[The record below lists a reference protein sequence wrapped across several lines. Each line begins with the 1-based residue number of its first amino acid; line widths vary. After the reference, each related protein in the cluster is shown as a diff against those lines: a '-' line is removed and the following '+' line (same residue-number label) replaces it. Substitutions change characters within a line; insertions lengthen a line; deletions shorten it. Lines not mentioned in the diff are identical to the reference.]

1 MFHNATSFHIMKIK
15 LLLFIVVSF
24 IKLQAQTQEFLT
36 TDVLGATYTITNQ
49 QVSKDYLG
57 KTHTYKNILLGRI
70 ATLDVVNPLQTLIF
84 YKQQNSIVLLDRFLT
99 ETHLI
104 NLQNKAP
111 DLQITYA
118 GTANQNQIWMFD
130 IISNRFVLYNILN
143 DSYKFLTHTIDDEI
157 TNFKSNLNY
166 LYFKNVNDKEFEID
180 IYGKLKP
187 STSTTN

>member
-1 MFHNATSFHIMKIK
+1 MKIK

-57 KTHTYKNILLGRI
+57 KTHTYKNILLGKI

-166 LYFKNVNDKEFEID
+166 LYFKTVNDKEFEID